1 MLSDKNEIKAGDSST
16 NIQGKD
22 VTINQNNGMNYSEV
36 RQVAMDV
43 FKSNFYDLGE
53 GIENLLYKRAEEIIN
68 KYLEK
73 LLKDSPESL
82 PNTKDP
88 DIRYSIYNVQ
98 KNHVRLGDEEI
109 ADLMV
114 DALVERTKLK
124 DQNLLKLIMNESLEV
139 MPKLTMKQIDIL
151 TILFI
156 LRYVNLNNVFKLNSL
171 SDIISIFSEDIPR
184 NEWFYQHLN
193 FTGCISI
200 SDVGSVDLED
210 LLTEYYRKDLPQDVD
225 IKNYLMNQQSPLT
238 KVFDAWKNSRLESS
252 SLTSVGIAIAL
263 SNFKRKTDFDWD
275 LNIWINE

>member
-1 MLSDKNEIKAGDSST
+1 MLNDKNEIKSGDKST

-22 VTINQNNGMNYSEV
+22 VTVNQNNGMSYSDV

-53 GIENLLYKRAEEIIN
+53 GIDSLLYQRAEEIIN
-68 KYLEK
+68 KYLDK

-82 PNTKDP
+82 INTKDP

-98 KNHVRLGDEEI
+98 KNHARLGNEDL

-124 DQNLLKLIMNESLEV
+124 EQDLLKLIMNESLEV
-139 MPKLTMKQIDIL
+139 MPKLTMKQIDTL
-151 TILFI
+151 TIIFI
-156 LRYVNLNNVFKLNSL
+156 LRYVNIKDVIPLNNLPDVLSL
-171 SDIISIFSEDIPR
+171 FSKDMPKD
-184 NEWFYQHLN
+184 EWFYQHLQYAS
-193 FTGCISI
+193 CISI
-200 SDVGSVDLED
+200 SIGSVDLEKV
-210 LLTEYYRKDLPQDVD
+210 LNEKYQEQLPQGVD
-225 IKNYLMNQQSPLT
+225 ITSYFKNRDPKILNLLD
-238 KVFDAWKNSRLESS
+238 VWKNSRLESS

-263 SNFKRKTDFDWD
+263 SNFRQKTNNDWN